1 MNKWDLLETVLVP
14 GSQTQMSL
22 FKNGQDYSIC
32 VDGKELMN
40 TRMHG
45 SEDSLAV
52 LGCANL
58 ANRQDGTV
66 LVGGLGMGFTAAA
79 TLRHVG
85 PKAKITVAELVP
97 AVEEWNKEFFGSYA
111 NYPLKDPRIQ
121 VSIADVADV
130 LRNHPNHFDCIL
142 LDVDNGP
149 NGMTQ
154 EKNTWLYWPEG
165 LQVICES
172 LRPKGVLAIWS
183 AHRDR
188 AFHRRLL
195 QMGFEVT
202 EHRVSARGSGGGGRH
217 IIWVATEK

>member
-1 MNKWDLLETVLVP
+1 MIKWDLLETALVP

-22 FKNGQDYSIC
+22 FQHGTDYSIC

-58 ANRQDGTV
+58 ASRQDGTI

-85 PKAKITVAELVP
+85 PNAKVVIAELVP
-97 AVEEWNKEFFGSYA
+97 SVKEWNRDFFGPYA
-111 NYPLKDPRIQ
+111 NFPLKDPRTSVVIT
-121 VSIADVADV
+121 DVADL
-130 LRNHPNHFDCIL
+130 LRANHHTYDSIL

-165 LQVICES
+165 LNVVSQA
-172 LRPKGVLAIWS
+172 LRPQGVLAIWS

-188 AFHRRLL
+188 AFHRRLIEA
-195 QMGFEVT
+195 GYVVT
-202 EHRVSARGSGGGGRH
+202 EHRVSARSSGGGGRH
-217 IIWVATEK
+217 IIWVATHP